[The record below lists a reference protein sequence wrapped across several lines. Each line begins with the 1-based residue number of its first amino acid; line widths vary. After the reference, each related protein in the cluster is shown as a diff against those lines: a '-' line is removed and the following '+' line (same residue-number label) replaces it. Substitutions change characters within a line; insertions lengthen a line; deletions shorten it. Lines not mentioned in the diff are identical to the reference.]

1 MLRIAVQ
8 GIAGNATRIIVE
20 NNCPKQPASVDTN
33 NTGTGMRVVT
43 QTVQLLNDYN
53 RNKIVLNV
61 SRQQDADNAEQDIW
75 SVTITIPRDFNFT
88 SFEKQLRQ

>member
-1 MLRIAVQ
+1 MSVLNT
-8 GIAGNATRIIVE
+8 GTNS
-20 NNCPKQPASVDTN
+20 NPASVDTN

-88 SFEKQLRQ
+88 PFEKQLRQ